1 MDERIK
7 DSLIKELDRRE
18 ILVSKFKEY
27 VTLEE
32 KIESTP
38 DIEIDSERII
48 KYLTESGAELTQ
60 DNYQRA
66 EQMLKSME
74 QDDLKATFVNIE
86 RSQKEVKN
94 NLRDMDDQELDR
106 MLKIA
111 ILNALNNIDMKNV
124 KYEYKIET
132 IKDTFGGGTDTGTL
146 SNVINRYAENG
157 YRIVG
162 VFTNELGKNVVGI
175 GGVSSN
181 TTLDEVIV
189 IFERPI
195 Y

>member
-38 DIEIDSERII
+38 DIEIDRDKIL

-60 DNYQRA
+60 DNFERA
-66 EQMLKSME
+66 EQLLKSME
-74 QDDLKATFVNIE
+74 QDDLKAKFVNIE

-94 NLRDMDDQELDR
+94 NLKDMEDQDLDR

-111 ILNALNNIDMKNV
+111 ILNTLNNIDTKRLT
-124 KYEYKIET
+124 YEYKVESFR
-132 IKDTFGGGTDTGTL
+132 DNSSGTTDISTM
-146 SNVINRYAENG
+146 SNIINRYAEKG
-157 YRIVG
+157 YRVVN
-162 VFTNELGKNVVGI
+162 VFTNEIGKNTVGI
-175 GGVSSN
+175 GGVSTN
-181 TTLDEVIV
+181 TTIDEVVV